1 MKSNKGTG
9 GGGKELIK
17 VAKFFYAMRRNYMT
31 ECNLH
36 TRKRGKNKDF
46 FFFKQKP
53 KMFSKE
59 EEEMK
64 KKARR
69 KPFPFIPCVVFIS
82 SIHVLNTTFVRYC
95 YI

>member
-1 MKSNKGTG
+1 
-9 GGGKELIK
+9 
-17 VAKFFYAMRRNYMT
+17 MT

-64 KKARR
+64 KKSKKKALS
-69 KPFPFIPCVVFIS
+69 FYSLCGFYQFYTCVKYNFCQILLHIVS
-82 SIHVLNTTFVRYC
+82 
-95 YI
+95 